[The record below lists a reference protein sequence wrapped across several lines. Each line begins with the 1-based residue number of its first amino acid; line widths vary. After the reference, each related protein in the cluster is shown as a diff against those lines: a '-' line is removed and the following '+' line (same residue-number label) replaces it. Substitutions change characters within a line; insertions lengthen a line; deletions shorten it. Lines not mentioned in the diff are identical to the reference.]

1 MALLKL
7 NAGAERS
14 MNAMLAAMAESN
26 VEGEPSPEG
35 EVEAEVEQQYQQAR
49 GQQHQHQHQ
58 EEETQQAAQ
67 QAAQPGAEVEQAAG
81 KSAATERP
89 VMLMQCGHP
98 RSDGESWDCWECH
111 QAEQR
116 IGAKGEPSP
125 EVTVQHPPRPPWQP
139 SIVRRYALYTPELF
153 TKTYGC
159 PAYHTYAASK
169 MTVTVDDKAYHTYTA
184 SKMTVD
190 DKVYSEYIA
199 LEVPKDWK
207 TGPGVIII
215 EHWDKILD
223 QAFKDP
229 RALGQDP
236 HPSENDTPEGKVED
250 EKNFTPPWCAIC
262 LGGPDLD
269 HRACGR

>member
-1 MALLKL
+1 M
-7 NAGAERS
+7 
-14 MNAMLAAMAESN
+14 
-26 VEGEPSPEG
+26 EPPVLDLRHVRKIYKG
-35 EVEAEVEQQYQQAR
+35 RVEALR
-49 GQQHQHQHQ
+49 G
-58 EEETQQAAQ
+58 
-67 QAAQPGAEVEQAAG
+67 
-81 KSAATERP
+81 
-89 VMLMQCGHP
+89 
-98 RSDGESWDCWECH
+98 
-111 QAEQR
+111 
-116 IGAKGEPSP
+116 
-125 EVTVQHPPRPPWQP
+125 
-139 SIVRRYALYTPELF
+139 
-153 TKTYGC
+153 
-159 PAYHTYAASK
+159 
-169 MTVTVDDKAYHTYTA
+169 
-184 SKMTVD
+184 
-190 DKVYSEYIA
+190 IA